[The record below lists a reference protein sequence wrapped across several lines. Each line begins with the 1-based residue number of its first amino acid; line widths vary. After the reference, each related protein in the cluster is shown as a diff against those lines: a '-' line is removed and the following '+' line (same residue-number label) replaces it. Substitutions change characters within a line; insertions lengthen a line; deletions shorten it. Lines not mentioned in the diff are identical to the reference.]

1 MKRLAFFF
9 TLLILIYGLGSC
21 GDAGED
27 QQSAF
32 KAGFS
37 FGAIVEANAQ
47 YLAAGPRESSG
58 AEVGPPE
65 PFMQKHEEMIIHVDS
80 SNASPFMEAIRTGME
95 EALASSGAKILGRSG
110 GVRQGPGDNPADSTG
125 FSLSYREDAIYGV
138 VNVWGIRGEDTKFIL
153 IALITESQDA

>member
-1 MKRLAFFF
+1 MKRLVFLL
-9 TLLILIYGLGSC
+9 TLLILVYGLTSC
-21 GDAGED
+21 GDAGRAE
-27 QQSAF
+27 QSAF
-32 KAGFS
+32 KASFS
-37 FGAIVEANAQ
+37 LGAIVEASAQ

-65 PFMQKHEEMIIHVDS
+65 PFMQKHEEMIVLVDS

-95 EALASSGAKILGRSG
+95 EALTSSGAKILGRSG
-110 GVRQGPGDNPADSTG
+110 DARQGPGDDPADSTG

-153 IALITESQDA
+153 IALITESQDV